1 VEITIS
7 AGDDSQALE
16 QFYHWLRDD
25 VDVVRSATPRLTAAQ
40 DAGRMGAFEVI
51 SMAIGNATALGSLAV
66 SLANFRR
73 SRKDP
78 PPITITIVGAVS
90 AEQLDEFRKLNLPLG
105 PGDD

>member
-1 VEITIS
+1 MEIRIS

-25 VDVVRSATPRLTAAQ
+25 VDVVRSATPRLTSAR
-40 DAGRMGAFEVI
+40 DSGRMGAFEVI

-66 SLANFRR
+66 SLANFRS

-90 AEQLDEFRKLNLPLG
+90 DEQLEQFRKLDLPLG
-105 PGDD
+105 PD